1 MQHFTEIKRARS
13 CGLLVWVQ
21 CFPAALARVRR
32 FGKAAPDWGGRQ
44 PAPQSRFS
52 EGKGTLLKSSLQ
64 CTYTGSGGVKN
75 KAPRTSQ
82 LLPAPSPAAIPR
94 SAQPRL
100 PSFAASSASGKPAA
114 SRPHAA
120 SACSSPGTL
129 PLAPAAL
136 PNAIFLCV
144 FFFFLFAI
152 LHTGSVARERQV
164 LHGWHCG
171 AVRARA
177 CPGGDV

>member
-1 MQHFTEIKRARS
+1 MFSSSPRTSAPFREGSAR
-13 CGLLVWVQ
+13 L
-21 CFPAALARVRR
+21 
-32 FGKAAPDWGGRQ
+32 GRQ
-44 PAPQSRFS
+44 AAGAAVALLG
-52 EGKGTLLKSSLQ
+52 GKGTLLKSSLQ

-75 KAPRTSQ
+75 KAPRISQ

-144 FFFFLFAI
+144 FFFLFAI
-152 LHTGSVARERQV
+152 LHTGSVASERQV
-164 LHGWHCG
+164 PHGWHCG
-171 AVRARA
+171 AVRARV